1 MCSDGYKSSVSSKVR
16 MQLILEGNERLVSSF
31 RELYT
36 PENRSSSIRPNTHS
50 LTIKQVRRKS
60 YARQNCES
68 L

>member
-1 MCSDGYKSSVSSKVR
+1 

-31 RELYT
+31 RELYA
-36 PENRSSSIRPNTHS
+36 PENRRGSIRSNTHS

-60 YARQNCES
+60 YTRQNCES